1 MLHSAHAILQGFGRP
16 YALVRLLH
24 SEDRLAVDESDAHA
38 LADRVR
44 VFPRER
50 ENVGQS
56 ARRANICIREGDEP
70 PSRKKRI
77 ETLYQCVCS
86 ADSLL

>member
-1 MLHSAHAILQGFGRP
+1 MVSKPVHLLGRVSDAAQRPRDMTGFGRP

-24 SEDRLAVDESDAHA
+24 SEDRLAVDESDAHP

-44 VFPRER
+44 VFPPRAR
-50 ENVGQS
+50 DVGQS

-70 PSRKKRI
+70 PSTHYR
-77 ETLYQCVCS
+77 
-86 ADSLL
+86 